1 MLIFC
6 RCCKNLC
13 YESEVIKCSRLEI
26 PKSEVTAENYHYCT
40 EYEYHFRPE
49 RGNLIGLLIQER
61 EAIK

>member
-1 MLIFC
+1 MLSYC

-13 YESEVIKCSRLEI
+13 YESEAIKCSRLEI
-26 PKSEVTAENYHYCT
+26 PKSEITAENYHYCT

-61 EAIK
+61 EAIQ